1 MASGRFWLPSI
12 LLPAA
17 ALAGVAG
24 LAPLVPLSGDLGVMV
39 AAALAFGCV
48 GAEVL
53 LASAAAPRFPRRAL
67 LLLFVPL
74 SALVAL
80 ALLGQAVSAV
90 IAAMVVTAC
99 LLGAGTLIGAKVGA
113 AIERPGHLLVV
124 AIVSALVDAFSVLH
138 PRGPTAQLIE
148 IESAVAILVLPWPIL
163 GTSRIAPVLGVG
175 DIVFAALYVAA
186 CRRHALSIPRTVIA
200 LAIGL
205 GLTFAAAVAAARGV
219 PALPLMGAAVVIAHP
234 EARRLPPEDRAK
246 ALGGILAL
254 TVLFGVL
261 FALR

>member
-1 MASGRFWLPSI
+1 MSGRWWLPSI

-17 ALAGVAG
+17 ALAVVAG
-24 LAPLVPLSGDLGVMV
+24 VAPLVPIGDGLGLAL

-53 LASAAAPRFPRRAL
+53 FASAAAPRFSRRAL
-67 LLLFVPL
+67 LGLFLPAA
-74 SALVAL
+74 ALVGL
-80 ALLGQAVSAV
+80 AVFSSAVPAV
-90 IAAMVVTAC
+90 IAAMVVTTC
-99 LLGAGTLIGAKVGA
+99 LLGAGTMIGAKVGE

-124 AIVSALVDAFSVLH
+124 AVVSALVDAFSVFH
-138 PRGPTAQLIE
+138 PSGPTAQIIE
-148 IESAVAILVLPWPIL
+148 IESAVAILVLPWPLL

-175 DIVFAALYVAA
+175 DIVFAALYMAA
-186 CRRHALSIPRTVIA
+186 CRRHLLSIRRTAVA

-205 GLTFAAAVAAARGV
+205 ALTFALAVVAARGV

-246 ALGGILAL
+246 AIGGILAL
-254 TVLFGVL
+254 AVLFVVL
-261 FALR
+261 FAMR